1 MGAEILSYL
10 QIYKLLRTESAN
22 ISSFISTVA
31 YSCIS
36 SSNGSVT
43 LLEYKIEA
51 IKLTLEGK

>member
-1 MGAEILSYL
+1 MLSYL

-22 ISSFISTVA
+22 INSFISTVA

-36 SSNGSVT
+36 FINGSVT